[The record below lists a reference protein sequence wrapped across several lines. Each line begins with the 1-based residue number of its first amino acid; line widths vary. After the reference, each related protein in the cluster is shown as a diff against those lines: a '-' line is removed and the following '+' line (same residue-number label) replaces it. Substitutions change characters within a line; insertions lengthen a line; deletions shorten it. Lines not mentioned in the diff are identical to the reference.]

1 MLCAKEKRGGR
12 SRVARRT
19 GLAAVAPP
27 SFSEKLMLLLPRE
40 TVRGSAAAG
49 RSGVTIAA
57 CADGDE
63 PLRVR
68 GEIRREGLSAATTT
82 ALAVAVVFLFVL
94 DIFLLLRERKD
105 MKRSEGPYVP
115 YVGLLRG

>member
-19 GLAAVAPP
+19 GLAAAAPP
-27 SFSEKLMLLLPRE
+27 SVSEKLMLLPRE

-49 RSGVTIAA
+49 RSGVTIVA

-94 DIFLLLRERKD
+94 AIFFFSFFERA
-105 MKRSEGPYVP
+105 KR
-115 YVGLLRG
+115 